1 VHIII
6 LLLIKLLLIEFLLI
20 CLRLIQVLGVS
31 IDQRLLFVDQLLSL
45 LNLLIHVSILGDLSL
60 VIRVLQQMVHV
71 SFRNQ
76 FPVHNCHLLLLDHNL
91 LPVVFLLMLLDELL
105 FLEEVLRMVDLML
118 SLPYFSVV
126 SVVVLCL
133 FSLPPRRVSSFLLL
147 GFAQLNFTFNDLHV
161 IFDTSLQPLLLHEC
175 VEYGVFRV

>member
-1 VHIII
+1 MHIII
-6 LLLIKLLLIEFLLI
+6 LLLIKLLLIELLLI

-45 LNLLIHVSILGDLSL
+45 LNLLIHVSVLSDLSL

-91 LPVVFLLMLLDELL
+91 LPVVFLLVLLDELL

-118 SLPYFSVV
+118 SVPYFSVV
-126 SVVVLCL
+126 SFVVICL

-175 VEYGVFRV
+175 VEY